1 MNKVE
6 ILRSICFTK
15 EDLNN
20 IQNLG
25 DTLPEKDIEFMIEF
39 KKIYEL
45 GLNQLQKFL
54 DKLEE
59 EGKDLD
65 EYTIQYYVDILTNG
79 PLGTYAKKLTENN
92 KYFIKS
98 PECMGQ
104 SGNVSRGPANSSL
117 IYDSEKPLGFAVD
130 VYNHVPEFIQKTLK
144 QAVDQTEKVF
154 RTGMNFSTVND
165 NTLPII
171 DKAPQQRYNDEP
183 KGLWTSKSNGSYCV
197 KDVYYY
203 YAVQDISQSLFEK
216 VKEYLGEEDFR
227 MWAVKKSFRPFDSEK
242 NPDKAVVNE
251 IVRKVGEEELTLDI
265 HGEPFESDERRAVSL
280 KINNDDKDVE
290 YILNSNIGQLGS

>member
-1 MNKVE
+1 MNKIE
-6 ILRSICFTK
+6 ILRTFLFTK
-15 EDLNN
+15 EDLEN

-25 DTLPEKDIEFMIEF
+25 DSLTEKEIEFMIEF

-45 GLNQLQKFL
+45 GLNQLEKFL
-54 DKLEE
+54 NKLED

-65 EYTIQYYVDILTNG
+65 EYSIQYYVDILSNG
-79 PLGTYAKKLTENN
+79 PLGTYVKKLTENN

-98 PECMGQ
+98 PNVMGQ
-104 SGNVSRGPANSSL
+104 SGNLSRGSSNSSL
-117 IYDSEKPLGFAVD
+117 IYDSEKPLGSAVD
-130 VYNHVPEFIQKTLK
+130 IYNHLPEFIQKTLK

-203 YAVQDISQSLFEK
+203 YAVQDISQSLFDK

-242 NPDKAVVNE
+242 NSDKAIVNE
-251 IVRKVGEEELTLDI
+251 IVRKVGEKELTLDI
-265 HGEPFESDERRAVSL
+265 HGELFESDERRAASL
-280 KINNDDKDVE
+280 KITNDDKDVE
-290 YILNSNIGQLGS
+290 YKLNTNIGQLGS